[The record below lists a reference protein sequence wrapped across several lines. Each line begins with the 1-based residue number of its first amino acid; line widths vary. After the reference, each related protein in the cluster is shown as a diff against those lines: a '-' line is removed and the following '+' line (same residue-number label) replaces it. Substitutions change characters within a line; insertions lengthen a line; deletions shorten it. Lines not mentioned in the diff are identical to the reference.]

1 MTWTRPSHL
10 RDVISVALRTYH
22 RIEAA
27 VNAVRNV
34 GVR

>member
-1 MTWTRPSHL
+1 
-10 RDVISVALRTYH
+10 VINVALRTYH